1 MPDTGFFTLPIIIVT
16 VLFSYKGFTN
26 HLFFKKYEFEV
37 DKILIYKDYKRL
49 VTSGFLHVNWLHL
62 IFNMLTLYVFSGALV
77 GYLGPLKFLFIYF
90 SSLIGGNLL
99 ALLIHK
105 RDSAY
110 SAVGASGAVNG
121 IIFASIALF
130 PGMRIGFFILP
141 IAIPAWLYGLL
152 FIAISIYSIKSRR
165 DNIGHEAHLGGA
177 LIGMLIA
184 ITMQPSVVL
193 ENYLPILAIMVPTLI
208 FMYIIIYK
216 PHYLLVDNL
225 YYKKSHRYSID
236 QQYNYEKVQEQTDID
251 KILEKIHKKG
261 IKSLTRKEKE
271 QLENYS
277 RTKR

>member
-1 MPDTGFFTLPIIIVT
+1 MEGSGFITLLIIIVT
-16 VLFSYKGFTN
+16 VIFSYRGFRD
-26 HLFFKKYEFEV
+26 HIFFEKYEFEV
-37 DKILIYKDYKRL
+37 DKILLYKDYKRL

-62 IFNMLTLYVFSGALV
+62 IFNMLSLYIFSGSIEA
-77 GYLGPLKFLFIYF
+77 YLGIVNFLLIFF

-105 RDSAY
+105 QHGSY

-130 PGMRIGFFILP
+130 PHARIGFFLLP
-141 IAIPAWLYGLL
+141 IFIPSWLFGLL
-152 FIAISIYSIKSRR
+152 FVGFSIYAIKSRR

-184 ITMQPSVVL
+184 IPMQPSVVL

-251 KILEKIHKKG
+251 KILEKIHKKR